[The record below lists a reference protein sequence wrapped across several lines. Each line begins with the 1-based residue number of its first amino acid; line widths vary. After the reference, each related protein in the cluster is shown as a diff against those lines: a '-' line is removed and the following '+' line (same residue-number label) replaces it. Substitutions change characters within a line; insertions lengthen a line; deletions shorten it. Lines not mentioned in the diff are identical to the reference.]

1 MCEQHV
7 VRSAFLD
14 GAQGL
19 TSSRTAIEVSPAP
32 ETVGVFSGEGFLA
45 LLGFS
50 SEFTSPLLPQDWETA
65 RHNKASHRERSW
77 PGRPAGLSPGAQV
90 LGSSC
95 TVTFYVIARGDRP
108 GTVSGG
114 VTPNRG
120 HRDEPRA
127 RVAAPSPAL
136 LWMRDLSSLAW
147 GGGGDPTAKAYSSKT
162 LKAI

>member
-50 SEFTSPLLPQDWETA
+50 SEFTSPCSHKTGKQQDTI
-65 RHNKASHRERSW
+65 RHLTEK
-77 PGRPAGLSPGAQV
+77 GLGQGAQRD
-90 LGSSC
+90 C
-95 TVTFYVIARGDRP
+95 PRGLKYW
-108 GTVSGG
+108 G
-114 VTPNRG
+114 
-120 HRDEPRA
+120 
-127 RVAAPSPAL
+127 PAVQSHS
-136 LWMRDLSSLAW
+136 R
-147 GGGGDPTAKAYSSKT
+147 
-162 LKAI
+162 